1 MSDMTDKLHA
11 SVSGRRRCCR
21 PLYGSPVRQRG
32 VLGIMGALTLF
43 LGVLFTALAV
53 DSGRLMLEK
62 QRLQSVA
69 DMAALDAA
77 SQSGSC
83 GDGTL
88 ATADAAAQASAARNN
103 FAVGGSH
110 SLNVALGNVTVG
122 GVRTFAA
129 GDPSSAQAV
138 EVTAGNTVPASLVA
152 GGFFGEQVTMQAV
165 AVAERQ
171 VQAGFS
177 AGSLLASLN
186 TEDSAL
192 LNPLLGGILGSRVNL
207 NLVAYTGIAATN
219 VTLLNLVHAAAGV
232 GTVEELLAAE
242 LSVGELLQI
251 YADAVT
257 DSGVVNAQVDV
268 ALRRLISA
276 SVTNLTLTLG
286 DVLAVSAPNVESAA
300 SASVNLLDLITT
312 TVLVANGQN
321 ALTVPLGINLP
332 GGLLNVN
339 TILKVIEPPQIAIG
353 PPGKNDQGDWLTQAH
368 TAQVRLETKVQSH
381 INLLGLL
388 GADVDLALL
397 LEVAQGTAWLQS
409 IQCRNQQNPDSIVT
423 IGAQPGIASLKLTKA
438 TNTAAPAANI
448 HLTLLGAALADV
460 SAGLSL
466 PLQNPS
472 PDELVY
478 TVEGNPEDVLPMVQR
493 TSSSVG
499 GSLGNGLSNLADS
512 VQVDVHVLGLGLD
525 LSGILSAVFGQLLEP
540 LLTPLVTNIVDPLL
554 RLLGI
559 QIGSLDVQLISLNIG
574 RPNLLI

>member
-1 MSDMTDKLHA
+1 MPDMTDKLLS
-11 SVSGRRRCCR
+11 SVSGRQRCCR
-21 PLYGSPVRQRG
+21 PPNGSPVSQRG
-32 VLGIMGALTLF
+32 AFGIMGALTLL

-53 DSGRLMLEK
+53 DSGRLMLEHR
-62 QRLQSVA
+62 RLQSVA

-77 SQSGSC
+77 AQSGSC

-88 ATADAAAQASAARNN
+88 ATADAAAQASAGRNN
-103 FAVGGSH
+103 FAVGGTQT
-110 SLNVALGNVTVG
+110 LNVALGNVTTG
-122 GVRTFAA
+122 GVRVFTA

-152 GGFFGEQVTMQAV
+152 GGLLGEQVALQAV

-171 VQAGFS
+171 AQAGFS
-177 AGSLLASLN
+177 AGSLLVSLN
-186 TEDSAL
+186 TDDSEL
-192 LNPLLGGILGSRVNL
+192 LNSLLGGILGSQV
-207 NLVAYTGIAATN
+207 NLVAYSGIAATN

-232 GTVEELLAAE
+232 GTVQELLVAE
-242 LSVGELLQI
+242 LNVGELLQI

-257 DSGVVNAQVDV
+257 DSGVVNADVDL
-268 ALRRLISA
+268 ALQQLISA
-276 SVTNLTLTLG
+276 SVTNLTLILG

-353 PPGKNDQGDWLTQAH
+353 PPGKNVQGDWLTQAH
-368 TAQVRLETKVQSH
+368 TAQVHLETKVQSH

-409 IQCRNQQNPDSIVT
+409 VQCRNQQNPDSIVT
-423 IGAQPGIASLKLTKA
+423 IGAQPGIASVKLTMA
-438 TNTAAPAANI
+438 SDTAAPAANI
-448 HLTLLGAALADV
+448 HLTLASLPLADV
-460 SAGLSL
+460 TAGLGLS
-466 PLQNPS
+466 LQNPS
-472 PDELVY
+472 EDELVY
-478 TVEGNPEDVLPMVQR
+478 TVEGNPVDALPMVQR

-499 GSLGNGLSNLADS
+499 GSLGNGLTNLADS
-512 VQVDVHVLGLGLD
+512 VQIDVNLLGAGLSFGD
-525 LSGILSAVFGQLLEP
+525 ILDAVVGGLLEP
-540 LLTPLVTNIVDPLL
+540 LLTQLVTAIVDPLL

-559 QIGSLDVQLISLNIG
+559 QIGSVDVQLFSLTIG
-574 RPNLLI
+574 RPALLI